1 MAQTHT
7 IFYWLQHFFLT
18 FHNKFSRNFDTT
30 EMRALI
36 RIRETI
42 FVNRYYLFL
51 YQEAFR
57 FKYICCQKL
66 YACICNKSQYGS
78 FHFNVVVDFIVKPKV
93 RRSSFCFITMHE

>member
-51 YQEAFR
+51 YQRLLDLNIFVARNYMPAYVTNLNMEVFT
-57 FKYICCQKL
+57 L
-66 YACICNKSQYGS
+66 
-78 FHFNVVVDFIVKPKV
+78 
-93 RRSSFCFITMHE
+93 MWL